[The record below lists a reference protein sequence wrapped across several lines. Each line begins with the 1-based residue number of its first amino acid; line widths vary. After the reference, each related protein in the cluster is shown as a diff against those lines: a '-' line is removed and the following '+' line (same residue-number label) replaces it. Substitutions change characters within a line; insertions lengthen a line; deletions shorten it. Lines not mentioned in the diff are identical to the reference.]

1 MDYKSALL
9 WLFLNLASIVI
20 LGFYSMMEMACV
32 SFNRVRLHYYVS
44 KGQKRAI
51 LLNDLLHHSS
61 RLFGTTLIMVN
72 VAMFYSSEFAREFHI
87 AVGLS
92 PDLAPLSQVFI
103 VLILGELAPM
113 FAARSYSEH
122 MAMIGVPILHASAR
136 ILMPILWL
144 LDHVTSFVSRI
155 ISGKNVNANIYL
167 TQEELQKILEQH
179 EEDQLYATDRKEFN
193 AITSSIFNLRHKEVG
208 QVMTPI
214 SKIPAIASNGTIEQA
229 RNLFKQTKVNYLPIY
244 HNERTN
250 IVGIVFPRE
259 LIRAVPGREMREYG
273 RSPWFVTQHVKL
285 NHILKQ
291 FRVNNQEVAL
301 ILDRQGYTIGFI
313 TLDDVIEEVFG
324 RSETSKA
331 SGISKI
337 KNVKKIFIDRTFP
350 STMTVEEF
358 YRQFKVLLDED
369 RKLTLVELMEKYL
382 GYRPEGGESIY
393 IDPFEISV
401 KETSLHTIKTIS
413 VKNKIK

>member
-1 MDYKSALL
+1 MDYKSAFIWLL
-9 WLFLNLASIVI
+9 LNFVSIFI

-51 LLNDLLHHSS
+51 LLNDLLHNSS

-87 AVGLS
+87 AIGIS
-92 PDLAPLSQVFI
+92 PDLAPLSQVLI
-103 VLILGELAPM
+103 VLIFGELAPM

-122 MAMIGVPILHASAR
+122 IAMIGVPVLHASAR
-136 ILMPILWL
+136 ILTPILWV
-144 LDHVTSFVSRI
+144 LDHITTFVSKI
-155 ISGKNVNANIYL
+155 ISGKNVNATIYL
-167 TQEELQKILEQH
+167 TQEELQKILEQQ
-179 EEDQLYATDRKEFN
+179 EEDQLYASDRKEFN
-193 AITSSIFNLRHKEVG
+193 AITSSIFSLRHKEVG

-214 SKIPAIASNGTIEQA
+214 SRISAIASNGTIDQA
-229 RNLFKQTKVNYLPIY
+229 RELFKETKVNYLPIY

-250 IVGIVFPRE
+250 IVGIVFPRD
-259 LIRAVPGREMREYG
+259 LIRAVVGHAVREYG
-273 RSPWFVTQHVKL
+273 RSPWFVTQQVKL

-313 TLDDVIEEVFG
+313 TLDDVIEEIFG
-324 RSETSKA
+324 RTDATETK
-331 SGISKI
+331 GIRKI
-337 KNVKKIFIDRTFP
+337 KNLKKIFIDRTFP
-350 STMTVEEF
+350 STLTVEEF
-358 YRQFKVLLDED
+358 YNQFKVLLDDD
-369 RKLTLVELMEKYL
+369 RKLSLVELMEKHL
-382 GYRPEGGESIY
+382 GYRPEAGESIY

-401 KETSLHTIKTIS
+401 KETSIHTIKTIS

>member
-1 MDYKSALL
+1 MEYSSALL
-9 WLFLNLASIVI
+9 WLFLNLISIVI

-72 VAMFYSSEFAREFHI
+72 VAMFFSSEFAREFHI
-87 AVGLS
+87 AIGLS
-92 PDLAPLSQVFI
+92 PDLAPLSQVFL
-103 VLILGELAPM
+103 VLIFGELAPM

-122 MAMIGVPILHASAR
+122 MAMMGIKILHASAR
-136 ILMPILWL
+136 ILQPILWL
-144 LDHVTSFVSRI
+144 LDHITTFVCRI
-155 ISGKNVNANIYL
+155 ISGKQESGAIYL
-167 TQEELQKILEQH
+167 TQEELLKILEQQ
-179 EEDQLYATDRKEFN
+179 EEDQLYASDSKEFN
-193 AITSSIFNLRHKEVG
+193 AITSSIFGLRHKEVG

-214 SKIPAIASNGTIEQA
+214 SRIPAIASNATIKQA
-229 RNLFKQTKVNYLPIY
+229 RILFKKTKVDYLPIY

-259 LIRAVPGREMREYG
+259 LIRAVEDRQIRDYG
-273 RSPWFVTQHVKL
+273 RSPWFVTQNVKL

-291 FRVNNQEVAL
+291 FRNNNQEVAL
-301 ILDRQGYTIGFI
+301 ILDQQGYTIGFI
-313 TLDDVIEEVFG
+313 TLDDVIEEIFG
-324 RSETSKA
+324 RTSTTPA
-331 SGISKI
+331 AGIRKI
-337 KNVKKIFIDRTFP
+337 KNVKKIFIDRSFP
-350 STMTVEEF
+350 SSVTVEEF
-358 YRQFKVLLDED
+358 YRQFKVLLDDE
-369 RKLTLVELMEKYL
+369 RKLTLVELMEKHL
-382 GYRPEGGESIY
+382 GYRPEAGESIY